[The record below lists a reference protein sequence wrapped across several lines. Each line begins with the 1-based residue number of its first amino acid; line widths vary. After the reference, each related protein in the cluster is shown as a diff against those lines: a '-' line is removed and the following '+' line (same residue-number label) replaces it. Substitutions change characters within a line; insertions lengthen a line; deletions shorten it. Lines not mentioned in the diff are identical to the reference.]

1 VLSRNEWPHKYWKH
15 ATVKSHSEQFY
26 IPCCSSLLP
35 CTYQVHVTFHGGRE
49 AVRLFIAGCRCSCAI
64 LQVVGVYKHRSKV
77 NLILQQAPPGNAIL
91 RGGGGFQIGDSGGK
105 VGDSHHSN
113 NRPANCPV
121 RNVVNLP
128 SLCVVAICHVL
139 PIRKTRAPGGPGR
152 QIYTVD
158 RNICGGLRM
167 ENCLHV
173 TGLW

>member
-1 VLSRNEWPHKYWKH
+1 MLSRNEWPHKYWKH

-91 RGGGGFQIGDSGGK
+91 RGGGRVSDWRFWRQGRG
-105 VGDSHHSN
+105 
-113 NRPANCPV
+113 
-121 RNVVNLP
+121 LP
-128 SLCVVAICHVL
+128 SFQQPPGQLPRQECCQPTVVVCCCDLSCSAD
-139 PIRKTRAPGGPGR
+139 T
-152 QIYTVD
+152 
-158 RNICGGLRM
+158 
-167 ENCLHV
+167 
-173 TGLW
+173 